1 MASQSHLTQQIL
13 CWTLG
18 ELKWLHGVTRKAA
31 HHALSI
37 MPQTGVDLDR
47 NEEMARNIKG
57 FVFRELL
64 LFLNLSK
71 YYRTVNI
78 GE

>member
-1 MASQSHLTQQIL
+1 MH
-13 CWTLG
+13 
-18 ELKWLHGVTRKAA
+18 EVTRKAA
-31 HHALSI
+31 HYAPSI

-47 NEEMARNIKG
+47 NEKMAENIKG
-57 FVFRELL
+57 FVFRELV

-71 YYRTVNI
+71 YYRTVKI